1 VAQLV
6 LTLAGGVLGGGI
18 AGGLGQSLGA
28 LFGAYVGG
36 ILDRELFGP
45 QQDRRTVEGTRL
57 TELNLSGSAYGQT
70 MPVVWGRMR
79 VPANIIW
86 VRGIREIVRTETETV
101 GGGGKG
107 SAGGG
112 GGTQTITHTSYHYY
126 ADVALGVCE
135 APITSIYRIWL
146 DKMPLDPEHVDDI
159 RTYYGDETQSP
170 DPLIQAVEGAARTP
184 AFRGLSYVVLENLY
198 LTPYGNRFPNFEIEV
213 YRGSDADVADARHL
227 VRSVCVMPASGE
239 WAYEPDV
246 VRSRV
251 RDSNINSNT
260 GRKAADFTVSIDNLR
275 REVSNVEWISLV
287 YAWFGTSLD
296 AATCAIRPAA
306 EYAITPDRL
315 PDTAPYSWSVMGSG
329 RPVIGWPG
337 GWPLVSSYT
346 RPDGSTGLSY
356 GGTIS
361 DGSIVRAIRH
371 LHSLGYKVMLYPFL
385 MMDIPPPAASPFPW
399 RGRIAGAAADVP
411 GFFERNDGYL
421 RFIRHC
427 MALAEQA
434 GGVDSFVI
442 GSELVALNRIRDGAG
457 GYPAVPFWRQIASE
471 AKIRLGPRCI
481 VTYAADW
488 SEYRYHDRGGANVDF
503 PLDAL
508 WADPNIDVVGI
519 DAYFPLTDR
528 PRAVYDKAAIAAGW
542 ASGELID
549 YYYATQ
555 DDRDLGRRGLD
566 QRRMPIDDPF
576 WMIKN
581 IRWWWENEHGPR
593 VGGVPTGPATGWV
606 PRGKPIWFT
615 EYGFPTVNCATNQ
628 PNVFID
634 PKSIESFA
642 PYYSNRAVDRV
653 VQRVAI
659 EATEQ
664 FWSDPAN
671 NPTSPLYDGPM
682 VDRRFV
688 WCWDARPY
696 PFFPTLTK
704 VWSDG
709 ENFRLGHW
717 IEGKIGNMQLAGIV
731 RDLCLRAGLA
741 ASEFDVTALDDEVV
755 GYVVT
760 ERKPVRDMIAVLQT
774 AYFFDAV
781 ERDGVLVF
789 VKRGAGSPITI
800 DPNDLGASENDSDR
814 SRVKVERTQDTELPI
829 AVDIVHLDEGRDYQ
843 SSTVTVRKQVGQSES
858 VNTLS
863 LPVVLTVEQAQE
875 IGQRALREMW
885 QGREAVD
892 LRLPTRAI
900 RCDPTDIV
908 AVPIDGVWRR
918 IRLTAVTYGKP
929 GLVLLRGVA
938 TDGGVP
944 EFYTAPTGSG
954 VLPPSAPEPVAPVR
968 VELLDMPI
976 MIDNH
981 DASASSFYVAAYPVG
996 IGRFRGATLFQ
1007 PTADALDYTVAAA
1020 ASLPSII
1027 GTTVTE
1033 LAPGPAWRWDRAN
1046 AVEVQLDYGAL
1057 QSLADERVLAGGNAA
1072 LIDDEVIQFASAE
1085 LIAEGRYRL
1094 SRLLRGQRGTE
1105 HEIAAH
1111 PAGSRF
1117 ILLDPARQPRPNVSV
1132 SRIGIEITWRT
1143 APVPQGPSGD
1153 LSGEIVF
1160 TDSGK
1165 GLRPFAPAHPRATRE
1180 RASGDIQLSWI
1191 RRTRIGGDSWLN
1203 EVPLGEET
1211 EEYNVQILDGANV
1224 VRPLRVAGPS
1234 ALYTAVQ
1241 QMTDF
1246 GVLPASLAWRVAQ
1259 VSRVLGPGAST
1270 EVTSTF

>member
-1 VAQLV
+1 MAQLV

-45 QQDRRTVEGTRL
+45 QEDRRPIEGTRL

-86 VRGIREIVRTETETV
+86 VRGIREVVRTETETV

-107 SAGGG
+107 GGGG
-112 GGTQTITHTSYHYY
+112 GGTQTIARTSYHYY
-126 ADVALGVCE
+126 ADVALGIGE
-135 APITSIYRIWL
+135 APVTSIYRIWL
-146 DKMPLDPEHVDDI
+146 DKTPLDPEHVDEI

-170 DPLIQAVEGAARTP
+170 DPLIQAVEGADRTP
-184 AFRGLSYVVLENLY
+184 AFRGLVYVVLENLY
-198 LTPYGNRFPNFEIEV
+198 LTPYGNRFPNFEVEV
-213 YRGSDADVADARHL
+213 YRGSRADVADARHL
-227 VRSVCVMPASGE
+227 VRSVCLIPASGE
-239 WAYEPDV
+239 WAYEPNV

-251 RDSNINSNT
+251 RNANINSNA
-260 GRKAADFTVSIDNLR
+260 GRKAADFAVSIENLR
-275 REVSNVEWISLV
+275 REVPNVEWVSLV
-287 YAWFGTSLD
+287 YAWFGTSVD
-296 AATCAIRPAA
+296 VATCAIRPET
-306 EYAITPDRL
+306 EYAIYPDRL
-315 PDTAPYSWSVMGSG
+315 PDTTPYLWSVMGIG
-329 RPVIGWPG
+329 RPVIGGSG
-337 GWPLVSSYT
+337 GWSLVSSYT
-346 RPDGSTGLSY
+346 KPDGSIGLYY

-361 DGSIVRAIRH
+361 DGSVIRAIQH
-371 LHSLGYKVMLYPFL
+371 LRSLGYKVMLYPFL
-385 MMDIPPPAASPFPW
+385 MMDIPPPDPSPFPW
-399 RGRIAGAAADVP
+399 RGRIGGAAGDVA
-411 GFFERNDGYL
+411 GFFERSDGYL

-427 MALAEQA
+427 MSLAEDA
-434 GGVDSFVI
+434 GGVDGFVA
-442 GSELVALNRIRDGAG
+442 GSEMVALNRIRDGAG
-457 GYPAVPFWRQIASE
+457 NYPAVPFWQQIASE
-471 AKIRLGPRCI
+471 AKATLGPECI

-488 SEYRYHDRGGANVDF
+488 SEYRYHDRGDANVDF

-519 DAYFPLTDR
+519 DAYFPLTDV
-528 PRAVYDKAAIAAGW
+528 PRAVYDKAVIGAGW

-549 YYYATQ
+549 YFYAAQ
-555 DDRDLGRRGLD
+555 ADRDLDRRGLD
-566 QRRMPIDDPF
+566 PQRSPIDDPF
-576 WMIKN
+576 WAIKD
-581 IRWWWENEHGPR
+581 IRWWWENEHVPR
-593 VGGVPTGPATGWV
+593 VAGVPTGPATAWV

-653 VQRVAI
+653 VQRAAI
-659 EATEQ
+659 EATEE
-664 FWSDPAN
+664 FWNDPAN
-671 NPTSPLYDGPM
+671 NPTSPIYGGLM
-682 VDRRFV
+682 VERRFV

-696 PFFPTLTK
+696 PFFPALTN

-717 IEGKIGNMQLAGIV
+717 IEGKIGNMQLSEIV

-741 ASEFDVTALDDEVV
+741 ESEFDVTALDDEVV

-789 VKRGAGSPITI
+789 VKRGAGAPIAL

-829 AVDIVHLDEGRDYQ
+829 AVDVVHIDEGRDYQ

-863 LPVVLTVEQAQE
+863 FPIVLTVEQAQA

-885 QGREAVD
+885 QGREAID
-892 LRLPTRAI
+892 LRLPTRSI
-900 RCDPTDIV
+900 RLDPTDAV
-908 AVPIDGVWRR
+908 EVPIDGVWRR

-938 TDGGVP
+938 TDGGIP

-954 VLPPSAPEPVAPVR
+954 VLPPSVPEPVAPVR

-976 MIDNH
+976 MIDSH
-981 DASASSFYVAAYPVG
+981 DASAPSFYVAVCPVG
-996 IGRFRGATLFQ
+996 TGRFRGATLFQ
-1007 PTADALDYTVAAA
+1007 PTADALDYVVAAVA
-1020 ASLPSII
+1020 GLPSIM
-1027 GTTVTE
+1027 GETVTE
-1033 LAPGPAWRWDRAN
+1033 LAAGPAWRWDRVN
-1046 AVEVQLDYGAL
+1046 TVEVQLDYGSL

-1072 LIDDEVIQFASAE
+1072 LVGDEVVQFASAE

-1105 HEIAAH
+1105 HEIAVQ

-1117 ILLDPARQPRPNVSV
+1117 IMLDPARQPRPNFSV
-1132 SRIGIEITWRT
+1132 SRIGIEIAWRY

-1160 TDSGK
+1160 TDTGN
-1165 GLRPFAPAHPRATRE
+1165 GLRPFAPVHPKAVRDPS
-1180 RASGDIQLSWI
+1180 SGDVQLSWI
-1191 RRTRIGGDSWLN
+1191 RRTRVGGDSWLN

-1211 EEYNVQILDGANV
+1211 EKYDVLILNGPNV
-1224 VRPLRVAGPS
+1224 VRTIRVTSQG
-1234 ALYTAVQ
+1234 ALYPAAQQTA
-1241 QMTDF
+1241 DF
-1246 GVLPASLAWRVAQ
+1246 GAPPATLAWRVAQ
-1259 VSRVLGPGAST
+1259 ISRAYGRGVQAETLST
-1270 EVTSTF
+1270 L

>member
-1 VAQLV
+1 MAQLV

-70 MPVVWGRMR
+70 IPAVWGRMR

-86 VRGIREIVRTETETV
+86 VRGIREVVRTETETV

-107 SAGGG
+107 GGG
-112 GGTQTITHTSYHYY
+112 GGTQTITRTSYHYY
-126 ADVALGVCE
+126 ADVALGICE
-135 APITSIYRIWL
+135 APVTSIYRIWL
-146 DKMPLDPEHVDDI
+146 DKMPIDPEHVDEI
-159 RTYYGDETQSP
+159 RTYYGDEAQSP
-170 DPLIQAVEGAARTP
+170 DPLIQAVEGADSTP
-184 AFRGLSYVVLENLY
+184 AFRGLAYVVLENLY

-213 YRGSDADVADARHL
+213 YRGSRADVADARHL
-227 VRSVCVMPASGE
+227 VRSVCLIPASGE
-239 WAYEPDV
+239 WAYEPNV

-251 RDSNINSNT
+251 RNSNINSNA
-260 GRKAADFTVSIDNLR
+260 GRKAADFAVSIENLG
-275 REVSNVEWISLV
+275 REVPNVEWVSLV
-287 YAWFGTSLD
+287 YAWFGTSVD
-296 AATCAIRPAA
+296 VATCSIRPET
-306 EYAITPDRL
+306 EYAIYSDRL
-315 PDTAPYSWSVMGSG
+315 PDTTPYLWSVMGIG
-329 RPVIGWPG
+329 RPVIGGSG

-346 RPDGSTGLSY
+346 KPDGSTGLYY

-361 DGSIVRAIRH
+361 DGSVIRAIQH
-371 LHSLGYKVMLYPFL
+371 LRSLGYKVMLYPFL
-385 MMDIPPPAASPFPW
+385 MMDIPPPDPSPFPW
-399 RGRIAGAAADVP
+399 RGRIGGAAGDVA
-411 GFFERNDGYL
+411 GFFERSDGYL

-427 MALAEQA
+427 MSLAEDA
-434 GGVDSFVI
+434 GGVDGFVV
-442 GSELVALNRIRDGAG
+442 GSEMVALNRIRDGSG
-457 GYPAVPFWRQIASE
+457 NYPSVPFWQQIASE
-471 AKIRLGPRCI
+471 AKTTLGSECI

-503 PLDAL
+503 PLDAV

-519 DAYFPLTDR
+519 DAYFPLTDV

-549 YYYATQ
+549 YFYVTQ
-555 DDRDLGRRGLD
+555 ADRDLERRGLD
-566 QRRMPIDDPF
+566 PQRSPIDDPF
-576 WMIKN
+576 WAIKD
-581 IRWWWENEHGPR
+581 IRTWWENEHVPR
-593 VGGVPTGPATGWV
+593 VGGMPTGPATAWL

-634 PKSIESFA
+634 LKSIESFA

-653 VQRVAI
+653 VQRAAI
-659 EATEQ
+659 EATEE
-664 FWSDPAN
+664 FWGDASH
-671 NPTSPLYDGPM
+671 NPTSPVYGEPM
-682 VDRRFV
+682 VERRFV

-696 PFFPTLTK
+696 PFFPALTN

-717 IEGKIGNMQLAGIV
+717 IEGKIGNMQLAEIV

-741 ASEFDVTALDDEVV
+741 EIEFDVTALNDEVV

-760 ERKPVRDMIAVLQT
+760 ERRPVRDMIAVLQT

-789 VKRGAGSPITI
+789 VKRGAGTPITL

-814 SRVKVERTQDTELPI
+814 SRVKIERTQDTELPI
-829 AVDIVHLDEGRDYQ
+829 AVDVVHIDEGRDYQ

-863 LPVVLTVEQAQE
+863 FPIVLTVEQAQA

-892 LRLPTRAI
+892 LRLPTSAI
-900 RCDPTDIV
+900 RLDPTDTV
-908 AVPIDGVWRR
+908 EVPIDGVWRR

-938 TDGGVP
+938 TDGGIP
-944 EFYTAPTGSG
+944 EFYTAPTDSG
-954 VLPPSAPEPVAPVR
+954 VLPPSVPEPVAPVG
-968 VELLDMPI
+968 VQLLDMPI
-976 MIDNH
+976 MIDSH
-981 DASASSFYVAAYPVG
+981 DASAPSVYVAACPVG
-996 IGRFRGATLFQ
+996 TGRFRGATLFQ
-1007 PTADALDYTVAAA
+1007 PTADALDYVVAAVA
-1020 ASLPSII
+1020 GLPSFM
-1027 GTTVTE
+1027 GETVTE
-1033 LAPGPAWRWDRAN
+1033 LAAGPAWRWDRVN
-1046 AVEVQLDYGAL
+1046 TVEVQLDYGSL

-1072 LIDDEVIQFASAE
+1072 LVGDEVIQFANAE

-1111 PAGSRF
+1111 SAGSRF
-1117 ILLDPARQPRPNVSV
+1117 ILLDPARQPRPNFSV
-1132 SRIGIEITWRT
+1132 SRIGIEIAWRY

-1160 TDSGK
+1160 TNTGN
-1165 GLRPFAPAHPRATRE
+1165 GLRPFAPAHLKAVRDTP
-1180 RASGDIQLSWI
+1180 SGDVQLSWI
-1191 RRTRIGGDSWLN
+1191 RRTRVGGDSWLN

-1211 EEYNVQILDGANV
+1211 EEYHVLILDGASV
-1224 VRPLRVAGPS
+1224 VRTIRLASQGT
-1234 ALYTAVQ
+1234 LYTAAQ
-1241 QMTDF
+1241 QMADF
-1246 GVLPASLAWRVAQ
+1246 GAPPASLAWRVAQ
-1259 VSRVLGPGAST
+1259 VSRAYGRGVSAETLST
-1270 EVTSTF
+1270 L

>member
-6 LTLAGGVLGGGI
+6 LTLAGGVLGGGV

-45 QQDRRTVEGTRL
+45 QQDRRTVEGARL

-70 MPVVWGRMR
+70 IPVVWGRMR

-86 VRGIREIVRTETETV
+86 VRGIREVVRTETETV

-107 SAGGG
+107 GGGG
-112 GGTQTITHTSYHYY
+112 GGTQTITRTSYHYY
-126 ADVALGVCE
+126 ADVALGICE
-135 APITSIYRIWL
+135 APVTSIYRIWL
-146 DKMPLDPEHVDDI
+146 DKTPLDPEHVDEI
-159 RTYYGDETQSP
+159 RTYYGDETQST
-170 DPLIQAVEGAARTP
+170 DPLIQAVEGTDRTP

-213 YRGSDADVADARHL
+213 YRGSRADVADARHL
-227 VRSVCVMPASGE
+227 VRSVCLIPASGE
-239 WAYEPDV
+239 WAYEPNV

-251 RDSNINSNT
+251 RNSNINSNA
-260 GRKAADFTVSIDNLR
+260 GRKAADFAVSIENLK
-275 REVSNVEWISLV
+275 REVPNVEWVSVV
-287 YAWFGTSLD
+287 YAWFGTSVD
-296 AATCAIRPAA
+296 VATCSIRPEA
-306 EYAITPDRL
+306 EYAIYPDRL
-315 PDTAPYSWSVMGSG
+315 PDTTPYLWSVMGIG
-329 RPVIGWPG
+329 RPVIGGSG

-346 RPDGSTGLSY
+346 KPDGSIGLYY

-361 DGSIVRAIRH
+361 DGSVIRAIQH
-371 LHSLGYKVMLYPFL
+371 LRSLGYKVMLYPFL
-385 MMDIPPPAASPFPW
+385 MMDIPPPDPSPFPW
-399 RGRIAGAAADVP
+399 RGRIGGAAADVS
-411 GFFERNDGYL
+411 GFFERADGYL

-427 MALAEQA
+427 MSLAEGA
-434 GGVDSFVI
+434 GGVDGFVV
-442 GSELVALNRIRDGAG
+442 GSEMVALNRIRDGG
-457 GYPAVPFWRQIASE
+457 GNYPTVPFWQQIASE
-471 AKIRLGPRCI
+471 AKATLGSECI

-488 SEYRYHDRGGANVDF
+488 SEYRYHDRGDANVDF
-503 PLDAL
+503 PLDAV

-519 DAYFPLTDR
+519 DAYFPLTDL
-528 PRAVYDKAAIAAGW
+528 PRAVYDKDAIRVGW

-549 YYYATQ
+549 YFYATQ
-555 DDRDLGRRGLD
+555 ADRDLDRRGLD
-566 QRRMPIDDPF
+566 PQRSPIDDPF
-576 WMIKN
+576 WAIKD
-581 IRWWWENEHGPR
+581 IRTWWENEHVPR
-593 VGGVPTGPATGWV
+593 VSGVPTGPATAWV

-653 VQRVAI
+653 VQRAAI
-659 EATEQ
+659 EATEE
-664 FWSDPAN
+664 FWNEPAN
-671 NPTSPLYDGPM
+671 NPTSSVYAGPM
-682 VDRRFV
+682 VERRFV

-696 PFFPTLTK
+696 PFFPALTN

-717 IEGKIGNMQLAGIV
+717 IEGKIGNMQLAEIV

-741 ASEFDVTALDDEVV
+741 EAEFDVTALDDEVV

-760 ERKPVRDMIAVLQT
+760 ERKAVRDMIAVLQT

-789 VKRGAGSPITI
+789 VKRGAGAPITL

-829 AVDIVHLDEGRDYQ
+829 AVDVVHIDEGRDYQ

-863 LPVVLTVEQAQE
+863 FPIVLTVEQAQA

-892 LRLPTRAI
+892 LRLPTRAV
-900 RCDPTDIV
+900 RFDPTDIV
-908 AVPIDGVWRR
+908 EIPIDGVWRR

-938 TDGGVP
+938 TDGGIP
-944 EFYTAPTGSG
+944 EFYTAPTDSG
-954 VLPPSAPEPVAPVR
+954 VLPPSVPEPVAPVR
-968 VELLDMPI
+968 IELLDMPI
-976 MIDNH
+976 MIDSH
-981 DASASSFYVAAYPVG
+981 DASAPSFYVAACPAG
-996 IGRFRGATLFQ
+996 TGRFRGATLFQ
-1007 PTADALDYTVAAA
+1007 PTADALDYVVAAVA
-1020 ASLPSII
+1020 GLPSIM
-1027 GTTVTE
+1027 GETVTE
-1033 LAPGPAWRWDRAN
+1033 LAAGPAWRWDRVN
-1046 AVEVQLDYGAL
+1046 MVEVQLDYGSL
-1057 QSLADERVLAGGNAA
+1057 QSLPDERVLAGGNAA
-1072 LIDDEVIQFASAE
+1072 LVGDEVIQFANAE

-1105 HEIAAH
+1105 HEIASH

-1117 ILLDPARQPRPNVSV
+1117 ILLDPARQPRPNFPV
-1132 SRIGIEITWRT
+1132 SRIGIEIAWRY

-1153 LSGEIVF
+1153 LSGEIIF
-1160 TDSGK
+1160 TDTGN
-1165 GLRPFAPAHPRATRE
+1165 GLRPFAPVQLKAVRDPS
-1180 RASGDIQLSWI
+1180 SGDVQLAWI
-1191 RRTRIGGDSWLN
+1191 RRTRVGGDSWLN

-1211 EEYNVQILDGANV
+1211 EEYDVLILDGADV
-1224 VRPLRVAGPS
+1224 VRTVRVTGQS
-1234 ALYTAVQ
+1234 ALYTAAQ
-1241 QMTDF
+1241 QTADF
-1246 GVLPASLAWRVAQ
+1246 GAPPGSLAWRVAQ
-1259 VSRVLGPGAST
+1259 ASRAYGRGTAAETLST
-1270 EVTSTF
+1270 L